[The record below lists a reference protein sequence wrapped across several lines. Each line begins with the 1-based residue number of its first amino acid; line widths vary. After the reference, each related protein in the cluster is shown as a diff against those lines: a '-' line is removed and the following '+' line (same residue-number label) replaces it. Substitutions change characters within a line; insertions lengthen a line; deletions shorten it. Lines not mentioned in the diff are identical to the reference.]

1 MIARL
6 SELLRLSLDSAYVQQ
21 VPLYQEL
28 HFLDLYLAFEKTRFE
43 ERLEVTFEIEPECT
57 EALVPNMILQP
68 LVENAIRHGISHRER
83 NGRIWI
89 SAAHKNDQLV
99 LKVTDNGRGLAS
111 NGVVGK
117 EGIGLGATRGRL
129 ERLYGTSHNLILLD
143 LLQGG
148 VQALITIPFT
158 HVTTTDPLEAHANY

>member
-1 MIARL
+1 
-6 SELLRLSLDSAYVQQ
+6 VQQ
-21 VPLYQEL
+21 VPLRQEL
-28 HFLDLYLAFEKTRFE
+28 HFLDLYLAIEKTRFE
-43 ERLEVTFEIEPECT
+43 ERLEVSLEIEPECAD
-57 EALVPNMILQP
+57 ALVPNMILQP

-111 NGVVGK
+111 DAAVAK

-129 ERLYGTSHNLILLD
+129 ERLYGNSQNLILRD
-143 LLQGG
+143 LQQGG

-158 HVTTTDPLEAHANY
+158 YAIITDPLEAHADY